1 MEPKNDIFS
10 KLDKLEISTK
20 LLRRRRSPNGSMVE
34 MLMPYIE
41 RITALRQEGVTAR
54 DMIPIFNEGG
64 FSFKSPE
71 QFCKT
76 VTRAKEKLAKLK
88 RIEQIISE
96 PINPTSTATLTANAP
111 TKSAVNTVT
120 STPTKSTATA
130 QAKTTKPKYVAPTP
144 VDELDVSLAM
154 EKAQAIYKERLF
166 LPSYWE
172 KLPEE
177 KKLDHIT
184 GAHAFLVRSGPRATD
199 PDNFESRSYDYS
211 DECAEHI
218 RKTDYTKARC
228 YRNGNPPG
236 NQYPSEVE
244 FSPNRIEEVL
254 RENIAFFRQP
264 NHRHSQ
270 AGRSW
275 QPGS

>member
-1 MEPKNDIFS
+1 
-10 KLDKLEISTK
+10 
-20 LLRRRRSPNGSMVE
+20 MVE

-41 RITALRQEGVTAR
+41 HITALRQEGVTAR

-96 PINPTSTATLTANAP
+96 PINPTSTTTLTANAP
-111 TKSAVNTVT
+111 TKSAVNTVA
-120 STPTKSTATA
+120 STATA

-172 KLPEE
+172 KLPEAD
-177 KKLDHIT
+177 KLDHIT

-211 DECAEHI
+211 DECAEYI
-218 RKTDYTKARC
+218 RKTDYSKSR
-228 YRNGNPPG
+228 RRISELSPP
-236 NQYPSEVE
+236 Y
-244 FSPNRIEEVL
+244 L
-254 RENIAFFRQP
+254 REYSAFLFDLV
-264 NHRHSQ
+264 SK
-270 AGRSW
+270 
-275 QPGS
+275 